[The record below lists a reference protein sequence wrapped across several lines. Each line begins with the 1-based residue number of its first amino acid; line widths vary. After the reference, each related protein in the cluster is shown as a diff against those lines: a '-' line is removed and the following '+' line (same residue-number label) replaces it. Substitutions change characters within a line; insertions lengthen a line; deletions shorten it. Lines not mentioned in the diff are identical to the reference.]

1 MTREAQ
7 TIFVLM
13 ILFNLNKVNTMNL
26 QTLIEY
32 FNKTKLTDEPI
43 RLNKATVIQNQRSFV
58 DRHVQLLLNNKG
70 KRVFKPYY
78 DRLQQLYLILNE
90 K

>member
-1 MTREAQ
+1 
-7 TIFVLM
+7 
-13 ILFNLNKVNTMNL
+13 MNL

-32 FNKTKLTDEPI
+32 FNKTKLTDKPI
-43 RLNKATVIQNQRSFV
+43 RLNKATVIHNQRSFV
-58 DRHVQLLLNNKG
+58 DKHIQLLLNNKG

-78 DRLQQLYLILNE
+78 DRLHQLYLILNE

>member
-1 MTREAQ
+1 
-7 TIFVLM
+7 
-13 ILFNLNKVNTMNL
+13 MNI

-32 FNKTKLTDEPI
+32 FNKTKLTDESI
-43 RLNKATVIQNQRSFV
+43 RLNKATVIHNQRSFV

-70 KRVFKPYY
+70 KIVFKPYY